1 MTNHELAITVFLQL
15 AVLLAFVK
23 VVARAVVFIGQPP
36 VVGEMI
42 AGFLVGPTLLGHLFP
57 EFYATLFPKQAVS
70 VLYVLSQIGLVLYMF
85 LVGAEF
91 DLRTLGKRKRAALSI
106 SVAGI
111 VVPFALGAVLAW
123 FIHDNSALF
132 APSAGLF
139 EVMFFTGAAM
149 SITAFPMLARIIR
162 ERGLTHS
169 SMGTL
174 ALAAGSLDDAAAWC
188 ILALVVGTFS
198 GSVSAGLLA
207 IGGGIAY
214 FVFCAFV
221 LRPVLRRSQRLF
233 VQRGRLHDM
242 GLGALLVLLCLGA
255 WFTDLVGIYAVFGA
269 FIFGACM
276 PRGVLVHQVSEK
288 VEPLAKNLLLPL
300 FFVYAGLN
308 MRLDILVDPEL
319 LGLTAA
325 VLVCACLGK
334 FVACFAAARFA
345 GETTRSA
352 LGIGALMNARGLMEL
367 ILLNIA
373 LEHGIITNQMFT
385 VMAIMAVVT
394 TLMATPLFNFV
405 TVEKRSEEPLEGISV
420 GRHVP
425 PSPT

>member
-1 MTNHELAITVFLQL
+1 MTNHQLAITVFLQL

-23 VVARAVVFIGQPP
+23 LVARTVVVFGQPP

-42 AGFLVGPTLLGHLFP
+42 AGFLVGPTLFGHFFP
-57 EFYATLFPKQAVS
+57 DLYATLFPKQAVS

-91 DLRTLGKRKRAALSI
+91 DLRTLGERKRAALYI

-111 VVPFALGAVLAW
+111 LTPFALGAGLAW
-123 FIHDNSALF
+123 FIHDNQALF
-132 APSAGLF
+132 APSAGMF
-139 EVMFFTGAAM
+139 EVMFFSGAAM

-162 ERGLTHS
+162 ERGLTNS

-198 GSVSAGLLA
+198 GSASVGMLA

-214 FVFCAFV
+214 FVFCAFI
-221 LRPVLRRSQRLF
+221 LRPLFRRSQRLF
-233 VQRGRLHDM
+233 VHRGRLHDL
-242 GLGALLVLLCLGA
+242 GLGAILVMLSLGA
-255 WFTDLVGIYAVFGA
+255 WFTDMVGIYAVFGA
-269 FIFGACM
+269 FMFGACL
-276 PRGVLVHQVSEK
+276 PRGVLVHQISEK
-288 VEPLAKNLLLPL
+288 VEPLAKNLFLPL

-308 MRLDILVDPEL
+308 MRLDILVNPEL
-319 LGLTAA
+319 LGVTAA
-325 VLVCACLGK
+325 VLVCSCVGK
-334 FVACFAAARFA
+334 FVACFGAARLA
-345 GETTRSA
+345 GESAKSA

-394 TLMATPLFNFV
+394 TLMATPLFNYV
-405 TVEKRSEEPLEGISV
+405 TAEKRASEPSEGV
-420 GRHVP
+420 AAVP
-425 PSPT
+425 

>member
-1 MTNHELAITVFLQL
+1 MTNHQLAITVFLQL

-23 VVARAVVFIGQPP
+23 LVARSVVFIGQPP

-57 EFYATLFPKQAVS
+57 DLYAALFPKQAVS

-91 DLRTLGKRKRAALSI
+91 DLRTLGARKRAALSI
-106 SVAGI
+106 SLAGI
-111 VVPFALGAVLAW
+111 IVPFTLGAGLAW
-123 FIHDNSALF
+123 FLHDDEVLF
-132 APSAGLF
+132 APAAGLF
-139 EVMFFTGAAM
+139 EVMFFCGAAM

-162 ERGLTHS
+162 ERGLTNS

-198 GSVSAGLLA
+198 GSASVGLLA
-207 IGGGIAY
+207 IGGGLAY
-214 FVFCAFV
+214 FLLCVFFV
-221 LRPVLRRSQRLF
+221 RPVLRRTQRLF
-233 VQRGRLHDM
+233 VHRGQLHDL
-242 GLGALLVLLCLGA
+242 GLGVFLVLLSLGA
-255 WFTDLVGIYAVFGA
+255 WFTDKVGIYAIFGA
-269 FIFGACM
+269 FIFGACL
-276 PRGVLVHQVSEK
+276 PRGILVHQLSEK
-288 VEPLAKNLLLPL
+288 IEPLAKNMLLPL

-319 LGLTAA
+319 LGVTLV
-325 VLVCACLGK
+325 VLVCSCFGK
-334 FVACFAAARFA
+334 FFACFVAARLA
-345 GETTRSA
+345 GESTKSA

-385 VMAIMAVVT
+385 VLAIMAVVT

-405 TVEKRSEEPLEGISV
+405 TAEKEPEMPGGRRGETASTIS
-420 GRHVP
+420 G
-425 PSPT
+425 